1 MLESTID
8 DDPENILNAYKN
20 RDRAEKFIRDLK
32 EGAELRPIRHWSK
45 HAVIGYVLI
54 VFLTK
59 VLVSLTQLFCKD
71 PVWRFSITSLTKN
84 WRARRI
90 EHSDLG

>member
-32 EGAELRPIRHWSK
+32 EGAEPGRSGTGPNTR
-45 HAVIGYVLI
+45 
-54 VFLTK
+54 
-59 VLVSLTQLFCKD
+59 
-71 PVWRFSITSLTKN
+71 
-84 WRARRI
+84 
-90 EHSDLG
+90 

>member
-45 HAVIGYVLI
+45 HAVIGA
-54 VFLTK
+54 
-59 VLVSLTQLFCKD
+59 C
-71 PVWRFSITSLTKN
+71 
-84 WRARRI
+84 
-90 EHSDLG
+90 

>member
-32 EGAELRPIRHWSK
+32 EGAGPADPALVQTRGDRVRVDRFPHQSPGEFDTT
-45 HAVIGYVLI
+45 
-54 VFLTK
+54 FL
-59 VLVSLTQLFCKD
+59 
-71 PVWRFSITSLTKN
+71 
-84 WRARRI
+84 
-90 EHSDLG
+90 